1 MTQRTRPRLDLKF
14 DSDFTLSLTAMSRNQ
29 LQSNASPIEAAI
41 ARRRRTTMKKH
52 LLMML
57 TAGAVA
63 VIPLIYISEATAAPT
78 ASTSV
83 EDTVTKL
90 TADGFQVIVNR
101 TGAAPLAQCTV
112 TAVRPGQTYSTNDSR
127 GGGSIV
133 TTVTSKTVYVDASC

>member
-1 MTQRTRPRLDLKF
+1 M
-14 DSDFTLSLTAMSRNQ
+14 
-29 LQSNASPIEAAI
+29 EATI
-41 ARRRRTTMKKH
+41 TRRRRTTMKKH

-57 TAGAVA
+57 TTGAVA
-63 VIPLIYISEATAAPT
+63 MIPLIYISEATAAPT

-90 TADGFQVIVNR
+90 TADGFHVIVNR

-127 GGGSIV
+127 GGDPIV

>member
-1 MTQRTRPRLDLKF
+1 
-14 DSDFTLSLTAMSRNQ
+14 
-29 LQSNASPIEAAI
+29 
-41 ARRRRTTMKKH
+41 MKKY

-63 VIPLIYISEATAAPT
+63 VIPLIYISQATAAPT
-78 ASTSV
+78 ATTSV

-112 TAVRPGQTYSTNDSR
+112 TAVRQGQAFSTRDSR
-127 GGGSIV
+127 GGDPIV
-133 TTVTSKTVYVDASC
+133 TTVISQVVYVDASC